1 MNEAIPFLNG
11 AAEGKPVFNANFTS
25 VYGNPDIA
33 VVEAASHWDLRT
45 VAPTPPIP
53 DDSSALPT
61 RCLSTVAAT
70 WWFGVIVWAAAQ
82 IVL

>member
-1 MNEAIPFLNG
+1 MNS
-11 AAEGKPVFNANFTS
+11 AAEGNPIFNSNFTS

-45 VAPTPPIP
+45 FPPTPLLP

-61 RCLSTVAAT
+61 RWLSTATAT
-70 WWFGVIVWAAAQ
+70 WWLGAMVWAAAY
-82 IVL
+82 IVF